1 MDELIAMGR
10 AHALVK
16 DIASAPVDA
25 VGIAQ
30 GLGFEVKFADLP
42 ANQAGNTFP
51 KAGRKIICINQ
62 NDDPYRQRFTML
74 HEVAHHV
81 LDVPSKHGEILPSN
95 ELERF
100 AGRPPEEKL
109 CDAFAAACL
118 VPLHLIRPLASS
130 LSFTIETLRTL
141 TEQFQASHRCIAS
154 SFVRAS
160 RELVAYV
167 YAEDGSIQ
175 LALSSAA
182 VRDAGIY
189 IERGRKLPS
198 GSAASKL
205 LHNGSRFDTEDLDAS
220 DWSNSASADN
230 YACYEEALHMAAWKQ
245 TLSLLTFEHVGG
257 LTEQSTD
264 RDEDDERLPA
274 LTGQLPWPRK

>member
-1 MDELIAMGR
+1 MDELTAIGR
-10 AHALVK
+10 AQALVK

-62 NDDPYRQRFTML
+62 NDDPYRQRFTTL

-81 LDVPSKHGEILPSN
+81 LDLPSKHGEVLPSN

-100 AGRPPEEKL
+100 TGRPSEEKL

-130 LSFTIETLRTL
+130 LPFTVETVQTLIEL
-141 TEQFQASHRCIAS
+141 FQASHRCVAS

-175 LALSSAA
+175 LALPSAA
-182 VRDAGIY
+182 VREAGIY
-189 IERGRKLPS
+189 IERGIKLPS
-198 GSAASKL
+198 GSAASRL
-205 LHNGSRFDTEDLDAS
+205 LRNGVRFDTEDLDAS
-220 DWSNSASADN
+220 DWSNSASAEN
-230 YACYEEALHMAAWKQ
+230 FTCYEEALHMMAWKQ
-245 TLSLLTFEHVGG
+245 TLSLLTFEHLGRS
-257 LTEQSTD
+257 TEQSFEKD
-264 RDEDDERLPA
+264 DDDERLPP

>member
-1 MDELIAMGR
+1 MDELTAIGR
-10 AHALVK
+10 AQALVK
-16 DIASAPVDA
+16 DIVSAPVDA

-30 GLGFEVKFADLP
+30 ELGFEVKFADLP

-62 NDDPYRQRFTML
+62 NDDPYRQRFTIL

-81 LDVPSKHGEILPSN
+81 LDLPSKHGEVLPAN

-118 VPLHLIRPLASS
+118 VPLHLIRPLASE
-130 LSFTIETLRTL
+130 LSFTVDTLQML
-141 TEQFQASHRCIAS
+141 TERFQASHRCIAS

-167 YAEDGSIQ
+167 YAEDGGVQ
-175 LALSSAA
+175 LSLPSAMT
-182 VRDAGIY
+182 RDAGLY
-189 IERGRKLPS
+189 IERGIRLPS
-198 GSAASKL
+198 GSAACKL
-205 LHNGSRFDTEDLDAS
+205 LRNGGRFDTADLDAT
-220 DWSNSASADN
+220 DWSNSASADS

-245 TLSLLTFEHVGG
+245 TLSLLTFEHVGRS
-257 LTEQSTD
+257 TEPSTESE
-264 RDEDDERLPA
+264 EDDERLPA
-274 LTGQLPWPRK
+274 LTGQLLWPRK

>member
-1 MDELIAMGR
+1 MDELTAIGR
-10 AHALVK
+10 AQTLVK
-16 DIASAPVDA
+16 DVALAPVDA
-25 VGIAQ
+25 IGIAQ

-81 LDVPSKHGEILPSN
+81 LDLPSKHGEVLPSN

-109 CDAFAAACL
+109 CDVFAAACL
-118 VPLHLIRPLASS
+118 VPLHLIRPLAAD
-130 LSFTIETLRTL
+130 LPFTVETLQTL
-141 TEQFQASHRCIAS
+141 TERFQASHRCIAS

-167 YAEDGSIQ
+167 YAEDGNRQ
-175 LALSSAA
+175 LALPSAA
-182 VRDAGIY
+182 TRDAGLY
-189 IERGRKLPS
+189 IERGIKLPS
-198 GSAASKL
+198 ASVAYKL
-205 LHNGSRFDTEDLDAS
+205 LRNGGRFDTADLDAT
-220 DWSNSASADN
+220 DWSSSASADG
-230 YACYEEALHMAAWKQ
+230 YACYEEALHMVAWKQ
-245 TLSLLTFEHVGG
+245 TISLLTFEHIGG
-257 LTEQSTD
+257 STEPTAE
-264 RDEDDERLPA
+264 REEDDERLSA
-274 LTGQLPWPRK
+274 LTGQLSWPRK

>member
-1 MDELIAMGR
+1 MDELTAIGR
-10 AHALVK
+10 AQALVK
-16 DIASAPVDA
+16 DIGSAPVDA

-30 GLGFEVKFADLP
+30 ELGFEVKFADLP

-81 LDVPSKHGEILPSN
+81 LDLPSKHGEVLPSY

-100 AGRPPEEKL
+100 AGRPSEEKL

-118 VPLHLIRPLASS
+118 VPLHLIRPLAAD
-130 LSFTIETLRTL
+130 LPFTVETLQTL
-141 TEQFQASHRCIAS
+141 TERFQASHRCIAS

-175 LALSSAA
+175 LALPSAA
-182 VRDAGIY
+182 TRDAGIY
-189 IERGRKLPS
+189 IERGIKLPS
-198 GSAASKL
+198 GSAACRL
-205 LHNGSRFDTEDLDAS
+205 LRIGSRVGTEDLDAS
-220 DWSNSASADN
+220 DWSNSASADD
-230 YACYEEALHMAAWKQ
+230 YACYEEALHMVVWKQ
-245 TLSLLTFEHVGG
+245 TLSLLTFERASGS
-257 LTEQSTD
+257 TEPSAW
-264 RDEDDERLPA
+264 RGEDDERLPA
-274 LTGQLPWPRK
+274 LTGQLPWPSK

>member
-1 MDELIAMGR
+1 MDELTAIGR
-10 AHALVK
+10 AQALVK
-16 DIASAPVDA
+16 DIASAPVDV
-25 VGIAQ
+25 VGIAK
-30 GLGFEVKFADLP
+30 GLGFDVKFADLP

-51 KAGRKIICINQ
+51 KSGRKIICVNQ

-81 LDVPSKHGEILPSN
+81 LELPSKHGEVLPSH

-100 AGRPPEEKL
+100 ASRPQEEKL

-118 VPLHLIRPLASS
+118 VPLHLIRPLASN
-130 LSFTIETLRTL
+130 LAFTVETLQTL
-141 TEQFQASHRCIAS
+141 TGVFQASNRCIAS

-167 YAEDGSIQ
+167 YAEDGGIQ

-182 VRDAGIY
+182 TRHAGIFV
-189 IERGRKLPS
+189 ERGIKLPS
-198 GSAASKL
+198 VSAAYRL
-205 LHNGSRFDTEDLDAS
+205 LRNGGGFETEDLDAS

-230 YACYEEALHMAAWKQ
+230 YACYEEALHMATWKQ

-257 LTEQSTD
+257 STEKSD
-264 RDEDDERLPA
+264 ERDEEDERLPA

>member
-1 MDELIAMGR
+1 MDELTAICR
-10 AHALVK
+10 AQALVK
-16 DIASAPVDA
+16 DIASAPVDV

-51 KAGRKIICINQ
+51 KAGRKIICVNQ

-81 LDVPSKHGEILPSN
+81 LELPSKHGEMLPSN

-100 AGRPPEEKL
+100 AGRPQEEKL

-118 VPLHLIRPLASS
+118 VPLQLIGPLASN
-130 LSFTIETLRTL
+130 LAFTVETLQTL
-141 TEQFQASHRCIAS
+141 TELFQASHRCIAS
-154 SFVRAS
+154 SFVRSS

-167 YAEDGSIQ
+167 YAEEGGIQ
-175 LALSSAA
+175 LALLSAA
-182 VRDAGIY
+182 TRHAGIY
-189 IERGRKLPS
+189 VERGIKLPS
-198 GSAASKL
+198 VSAAYRL
-205 LHNGSRFDTEDLDAS
+205 LRNGGLFETEDLDAS

-257 LTEQSTD
+257 STEKSD
-264 RDEDDERLPA
+264 ERDEEDERLSA

>member
-1 MDELIAMGR
+1 MDELTAIGR
-10 AHALVK
+10 AQALVK

-30 GLGFEVKFADLP
+30 ELGFEVKFADLP

-51 KAGRKIICINQ
+51 KAGRKIICVNQ

-81 LDVPSKHGEILPSN
+81 LGLPSKHGEVLPSN

-100 AGRPPEEKL
+100 AGRPQEEKL

-118 VPLHLIRPLASS
+118 VPLHLIRPLAST
-130 LSFTIETLRTL
+130 LAFTVETLQTL
-141 TEQFQASHRCIAS
+141 TERFQASHRCIAS
-154 SFVRAS
+154 SFVHAS

-167 YAEDGSIQ
+167 YSEDGSIQ
-175 LALSSAA
+175 LALSSATA
-182 VRDAGIY
+182 RDAGIY
-189 IERGRKLPS
+189 IERGIKLPS
-198 GSAASKL
+198 CSAACRL
-205 LHNGSRFDTEDLDAS
+205 LRSGGRFDTEDLDAS
-220 DWSNSASADN
+220 NWSNSASAGN

-257 LTEQSTD
+257 STERSAESE
-264 RDEDDERLPA
+264 EDDERLSP
-274 LTGQLPWPRK
+274 LTGQLPWSRK

>member
-1 MDELIAMGR
+1 MDELSAIGR
-10 AHALVK
+10 AQTLVK
-16 DIASAPVDA
+16 DVALAPVDA
-25 VGIAQ
+25 IGIAQ

-62 NDDPYRQRFTML
+62 NDDPFRQRFTML

-81 LDVPSKHGEILPSN
+81 LELPSKHGEALPSN

-100 AGRPPEEKL
+100 AGRPSEEKL

-118 VPLHLIRPLASS
+118 VPLHLIRPLAAD
-130 LSFTIETLRTL
+130 LPFTVETLQTL
-141 TEQFQASHRCIAS
+141 TERFQASHRCIAS

-167 YAEDGSIQ
+167 YAEAGSSQ
-175 LALSSAA
+175 LALPSAA
-182 VRDAGIY
+182 TRDAGLY
-189 IERGRKLPS
+189 IERGIKLPS
-198 GSAASKL
+198 GSAAYKL
-205 LHNGSRFDTEDLDAS
+205 LRNGGRFDTANLDATN
-220 DWSNSASADN
+220 WSSSASADG
-230 YACYEEALHMAAWKQ
+230 YACYEEALHMVAWKQ
-245 TLSLLTFEHVGG
+245 TISLLTFEHIGG
-257 LTEQSTD
+257 STEPTAEWE
-264 RDEDDERLPA
+264 EDDERLPA

>member
-1 MDELIAMGR
+1 MDELTAIGR
-10 AHALVK
+10 AQALVK

-25 VGIAQ
+25 LGIAQ

-42 ANQAGNTFP
+42 ANHAGNTFP

-81 LDVPSKHGEILPSN
+81 LDLPSKHGEALPSN

-100 AGRPPEEKL
+100 AGRPQEEKV

-118 VPLHLIRPLASS
+118 VPLHLIKPLTSS
-130 LSFTIETLRTL
+130 LPFTVETLQTL
-141 TEQFQASHRCIAS
+141 TERFQASHRCIAS

-160 RELVAYV
+160 RELVTYV

-175 LALSSAA
+175 LALPSAA
-182 VRDAGIY
+182 TRNAGIY
-189 IERGRKLPS
+189 IERGIKLPN
-198 GSAASKL
+198 GSAACRL
-205 LHNGSRFDTEDLDAS
+205 LRNGGRFETEDLDAS

-230 YACYEEALHMAAWKQ
+230 YACYEEALHMVAWKQ

-257 LTEQSTD
+257 STEPSAE

-274 LTGQLPWPRK
+274 LTGQLPWPRR